1 MLFIELKSLSWVV
14 FNYLLLLLFCFV
26 RILFVLV
33 IELLK
38 MYKLQIHI

>member
-14 FNYLLLLLFCFV
+14 FTYLLLLLFCFV